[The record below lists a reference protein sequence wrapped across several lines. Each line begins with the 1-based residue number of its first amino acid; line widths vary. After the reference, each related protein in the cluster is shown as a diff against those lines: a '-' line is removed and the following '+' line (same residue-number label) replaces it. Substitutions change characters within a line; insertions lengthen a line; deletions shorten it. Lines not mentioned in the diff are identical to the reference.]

1 VNGAMR
7 RIRPKKSED
16 PKENKI
22 KFNSFLELVDKAVS
36 VGVSSIYSMSKEE
49 ILDLL
54 DSMDKKITQWE
65 YKWTNDDTV
74 YGPMSSASMLEW
86 SQQGYFVEN
95 PDYGPVLVRKV
106 PEEEFVN
113 ISTVDFTQ

>member
-1 VNGAMR
+1 MGCMR
-7 RIRPKKSED
+7 SHFEKK
-16 PKENKI
+16 
-22 KFNSFLELVDKAVS
+22 SFLEKVDKAVS

-54 DSMDKKITQWE
+54 DTTDKKNLIWE

-74 YGPMSSASMLEW
+74 YGPMSSESMFEW
-86 SQQGYFVEN
+86 SQQGYFEES
-95 PDYGPVLVRKV
+95 PDFGPVLVRKI
-106 PEEEFVN
+106 PSEEFVS